1 MNEIYIKFS
10 NDSYIQIE
18 LLKNNFVD
26 EWLEIFQKTSKLNVG
41 TFKISPLVGLQYNDN
56 KINESI
62 DRLNEIFDKFDSLT
76 GVSVNIPVLTRKN
89 ISRKLCNKIH
99 RIFTTLVNSQG
110 TRYNFSSLTQ
120 LKGLDLKTHRDLIYE
135 INDNIHYIEK
145 IFHAESEFL
154 KNNQLNYGLLNFK
167 SKKLEKIRK
176 DHFKFLTNDPQYDV
190 FINTNI
196 CGKSYLNCFWDND
209 IPTNYDIKNEES
221 YCADLEFFIH
231 KPSMIDLMKHNE
243 FTNWLQK
250 YILPVNNITTGKM
263 SVGKIKDKLLKD
275 IDGIEIKNIEYA

>member
-26 EWLEIFQKTSKLNVG
+26 EWLEVFQKTSKSNIG
-41 TFKISPLVGLQYNDN
+41 TFRITPLVGLEYCDN
-56 KINESI
+56 EINKSI
-62 DRLNEIFDKFDSLT
+62 DRLNEIFAKLNSLT
-76 GVSVNIPVLTRKN
+76 GVSANIPVLTRQN

-110 TRYNFSSLTQ
+110 TKYNFGSSIQ
-120 LKGLDLKTHRDLIYE
+120 LNGLDLKNHRDLIYE
-135 INDNIHYIEK
+135 INDNIHYVEK
-145 IFHAESEFL
+145 IFHANSEFL
-154 KNNQLNYGLLNFK
+154 KNNQSNYGLLNFK
-167 SKKLEKIRK
+167 NKKIEKIRK
-176 DHFKFLTNDPQYDV
+176 DYFKFLTNDTQYDV
-190 FINTNI
+190 FINANI

-231 KPSMIDLMKHNE
+231 KPSFIDLMQYTE

-250 YILPVNNITTGKM
+250 YSLPVNNITSGRM
-263 SVGKIKDKLLKD
+263 PVGKIKDKLLKD
-275 IDGIEIKNIEYA
+275 TDSIEIKNIEYA